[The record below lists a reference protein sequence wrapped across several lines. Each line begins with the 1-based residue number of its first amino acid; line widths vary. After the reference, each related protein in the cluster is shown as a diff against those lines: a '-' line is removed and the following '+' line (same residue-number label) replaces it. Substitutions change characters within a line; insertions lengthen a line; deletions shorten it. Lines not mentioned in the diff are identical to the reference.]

1 MIIQALR
8 AVQDE
13 HGYMPD
19 KELHALAEKLNVPVY
34 HLHGVASF
42 YPHFRLQPPPKVT
55 VHVCTDLPCHLKG
68 AEGLL
73 KTVKE
78 KSAKAEGVEVKNCSC
93 LGQCDGAPAVLIND
107 QPYARKTTA

>member
-13 HGYMPD
+13 HGYIPD
-19 KELHALAEKLNVPVY
+19 KELHALAEKLKVPVY

-55 VHVCTDLPCHLKG
+55 RACTPHTRG
-68 AEGLL
+68 SPVVAV
-73 KTVKE
+73 VKPSGPRL
-78 KSAKAEGVEVKNCSC
+78 SAPVRYSLSRRLRTKA
-93 LGQCDGAPAVLIND
+93 A
-107 QPYARKTTA
+107 T